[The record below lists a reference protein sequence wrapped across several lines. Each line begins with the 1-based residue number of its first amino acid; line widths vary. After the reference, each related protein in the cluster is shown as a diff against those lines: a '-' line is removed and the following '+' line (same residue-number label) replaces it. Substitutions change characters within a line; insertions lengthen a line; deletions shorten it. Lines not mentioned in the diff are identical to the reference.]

1 MCLRVTFARMKHL
14 QPVIWAKGMFLSPQ
28 HLQSQDRY
36 LEDTLL
42 FRVNSLAFRPYGFTQ
57 LRVDPQALSA
67 GVLSLLE
74 ASGMLPDGLCF
85 EMPGSHTLPD
95 ARPLAECFQPDQ
107 TEADVFLGIPQ
118 RRDNGINVSTKTAA
132 IDSRYRIDF
141 EMIRD
146 ENTGLNEKPVQVGR
160 GTFRLIM
167 GRENREGL
175 SALNAGRLI
184 KTPSGTIEFEP
195 HTPPTL
201 LNIAASD
208 YLMTIARRLVEIL
221 SSKITDLSGIR
232 RERNEL
238 VADFSAADIP
248 NFWLLYTVNSWFPQ
262 FRHILEM
269 RQGHPET
276 LFNAMLSLAGALTT
290 FSTEIHPRDLPV
302 YDHDSPGPCF
312 TSLDVKLRHL
322 LETVIPRNVISLP
335 LQLVQPAIYAV
346 SLDDERYLSNT
357 KMYLAV
363 AAETNQADLIG
374 KTPHL
379 VKVCSANH
387 IEHLVRQALP
397 GIPLHHTPAPP
408 SGIPVKLNYEYFSL
422 DQTGAAWEAVLRSRN
437 LAAYVPSDLRN
448 PKLELVIVLPRKAKI

>member
-1 MCLRVTFARMKHL
+1 MKHL
-14 QPVIWAKGMFLSPQ
+14 QPVIWAKGTFLSPQ
-28 HLQSQDRY
+28 HLQAQDRY

-57 LRVDPQALSA
+57 LGINRQALSA
-67 GVLSLLE
+67 GLLSLAE
-74 ASGMLPDGLCF
+74 AAGILPDGLCF

-95 ARPLAECFQPDQ
+95 ARPLAECFRPDQ
-107 TEADVFLGIPQ
+107 VYADVFLGIPQ
-118 RRDNGINVSTKTAA
+118 HRENGINVSAQSSG
-132 IDSRYRIDF
+132 IDSRYRMDF
-141 EMIRD
+141 EMLRD
-146 ENTGLNEKPVQVGR
+146 ENTGLNEKPVQVAR
-160 GTFRLIM
+160 GTFRLIV
-167 GRENREGL
+167 GDENREGVSGL
-175 SALNAGRLI
+175 QVGRLI
-184 KTPSGTIEFEP
+184 KMPSGSVEFDP

-221 SSKITDLSGIR
+221 NSKIADLSGIR

-238 VADFSAADIP
+238 VADFSTGDIP

-269 RQGHPET
+269 RRGHPET

-290 FSTEIHPRDLPV
+290 FSTDIHPRDLPL
-302 YDHDSPGPCF
+302 YDHDSPGRSF
-312 TSLDVKLRHL
+312 TDLDAKLRLL
-322 LETVIPRNVISLP
+322 LETVIPRNVVSLP
-335 LQLVQPAIYAV
+335 LLLVQPAIYAT

-357 KMYLAV
+357 RMYLAV
-363 AAETNQADLIG
+363 SAETNHADLIS
-374 KTPHL
+374 KTPHI

-408 SGIPVKLNYEYFSL
+408 TGIPIKLDYEYFSL
-422 DQTGAAWEAVLRSRN
+422 DQTGPAWEAVLRSRN

-448 PKLELVIVLPRKAKI
+448 PKLELVIVLPQKAKV